1 LVITN
6 NFVHLLIISLQNLI
20 TMQTVTIEIFKFNE
34 LSAEA
39 QQVAI
44 NNYRNSIDEVLHSF
58 SDDVHEQLKD
68 EGIELDKR
76 GLQYSLS
83 YSQGDGLS
91 FAGEF
96 DVLRMIKL
104 ALPNLSE
111 TRQNIVNQCIY
122 KLRSSGNKGH
132 YCYASSNDVE
142 IEYNYNCWDED
153 KYSNLTA
160 LCQTVLEFTKDYYTD
175 LCGKFERQGYAE
187 IEYQYSDEAIIE
199 VIEANGYDFT
209 IDGKMY

>member
-1 LVITN
+1 MP
-6 NFVHLLIISLQNLI
+6 IISLQNLK

-39 QQVAI
+39 QKVAI
-44 NNYRNSIDEVLHSF
+44 DNYRNSMDEVLYF
-58 SDDVHEQLKD
+58 FKDYVQEQLKD

-96 DVLRMIKL
+96 DVLKMVKL

-111 TRQNIVNQCIY
+111 IRQNIISQCIY
-122 KLRSSGNKGH
+122 KLRSSGNTGR

-142 IEYNYNCWDED
+142 MEYNYNCWDED
-153 KYSNLTA
+153 KYSNLTV
-160 LCQTVLEFTKDYYTD
+160 LCNTVLEFTQNYYMEI
-175 LCGKFERQGYAE
+175 CSKFEKQGYAD
-187 IEYQYSDEAIIE
+187 IEYQYSNEAIEDI
-199 VIEANGYDFT
+199 IIANEYDFT
-209 IDGKMY
+209 IDGKTY